1 MLTLFTVNVS
11 ASTNTTKDLI
21 IGDVNG
27 DGKTDSID
35 ITEIKNYLLGII
47 KDFSYIHGLDAADV
61 NGDGNVNTIDYVIY
75 SKFLLGVITEFPRA
89 NSHTNPYTNSYTNPF
104 RSGRSGD

>member
-1 MLTLFTVNVS
+1 MKQRRLVIFTVFIIFSIMLTLFTVNVS

-35 ITEIKNYLLGII
+35 ITEIKIIYLEL
-47 KDFSYIHGLDAADV
+47 
-61 NGDGNVNTIDYVIY
+61 
-75 SKFLLGVITEFPRA
+75 
-89 NSHTNPYTNSYTNPF
+89 
-104 RSGRSGD
+104 

>member
-11 ASTNTTKDLI
+11 ASANTTKDLI

-75 SKFLLGVITEFPRA
+75 SKFLLGVITEFRELIPIPTP
-89 NSHTNPYTNSYTNPF
+89 HQLYTNPL

>member
-1 MLTLFTVNVS
+1 MKQRRLVIFTVFIIFSIMLTLFTVNVS

-47 KDFSYIHGLDAADV
+47 KVL
-61 NGDGNVNTIDYVIY
+61 VIY
-75 SKFLLGVITEFPRA
+75 MV
-89 NSHTNPYTNSYTNPF
+89 
-104 RSGRSGD
+104 